1 MHHPATRLSLIGLL
15 IASAT
20 GLLAPMAAAQSAQ
33 EQTSTTPATSPT
45 SPTSATA
52 APGNRTSVS
61 PSPDSLHCTHPGNCV
76 STVGQWAVAP
86 LEAFGTAPQA
96 REALLRTLAASP
108 EARIVRDEPLYLDV
122 IYTTTLG
129 FKDQVEFIIDPQGRR
144 IDFRSRSQIG
154 LWDIG
159 MNRRRMGALRA
170 RFEQMQGR

>member
-1 MHHPATRLSLIGLL
+1 MHHRATRLGLIGLL

-20 GLLAPMAAAQSAQ
+20 GLLAPIATAQSAL
-33 EQTSTTPATSPT
+33 EQTPATPT
-45 SPTSATA
+45 TSTTA

-76 STVGQWAVAP
+76 STVGQWAVPP

>member
-1 MHHPATRLSLIGLL
+1 VP
-15 IASAT
+15 
-20 GLLAPMAAAQSAQ
+20 
-33 EQTSTTPATSPT
+33 
-45 SPTSATA
+45 
-52 APGNRTSVS
+52 
-61 PSPDSLHCTHPGNCV
+61 
-76 STVGQWAVAP
+76 P

-96 REALLRTLAASP
+96 REALLRTLAASS

>member
-1 MHHPATRLSLIGLL
+1 MHHRATRLGLIGLL

-20 GLLAPMAAAQSAQ
+20 GLLAPIATAQSAL
-33 EQTSTTPATSPT
+33 EQQPATPATPATST
-45 SPTSATA
+45 TA

-61 PSPDSLHCTHPGNCV
+61 PSPDSLHCAHPGNCV
-76 STVGQWAVAP
+76 STVGQWAVPP

>member
-1 MHHPATRLSLIGLL
+1 MHHRATRLSLFGLL

-20 GLLAPMAAAQSAQ
+20 GLLAPMAAAQSAL
-33 EQTSTTPATSPT
+33 EQTSTTPASSTTPA
-45 SPTSATA
+45 TSATA

>member
-1 MHHPATRLSLIGLL
+1 MHHPATRLALIGLL

-20 GLLAPMAAAQSAQ
+20 GLLAPMAAAQSAL
-33 EQTSTTPATSPT
+33 EQTSTTPASSTT
-45 SPTSATA
+45 SPTSATT

>member
-1 MHHPATRLSLIGLL
+1 MHHPATRLALIGLL

-20 GLLAPMAAAQSAQ
+20 APLAPMAAAQSAP
-33 EQTSTTPATSPT
+33 EQTSTTPATTT
-45 SPTSATA
+45 STPSTTA
-52 APGNRTSVS
+52 APGTRTGVS

-76 STVGQWAVAP
+76 STAGQWAVAP
-86 LEAFGTAPQA
+86 LEAFSTAPQA

-108 EARIVRDEPLYLDV
+108 EARIVRDEPLYIDV
-122 IYTTTLG
+122 IFTTTLG

-154 LWDIG
+154 LWDLG

>member
-1 MHHPATRLSLIGLL
+1 MHHPATRLALIGLL

-20 GLLAPMAAAQSAQ
+20 GLLAPMAAAQSAL
-33 EQTSTTPATSPT
+33 EQTSTTPAPTTST
-45 SPTSATA
+45 TA
-52 APGNRTSVS
+52 APGNRTSVP